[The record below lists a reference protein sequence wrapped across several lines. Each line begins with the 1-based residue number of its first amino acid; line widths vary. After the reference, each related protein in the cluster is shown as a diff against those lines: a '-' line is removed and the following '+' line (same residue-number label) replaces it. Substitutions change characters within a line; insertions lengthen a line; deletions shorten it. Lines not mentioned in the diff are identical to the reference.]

1 MKKLSILLATL
12 LISTMM
18 MHSAQARDTRHK
30 FPLSDAMG
38 NENAKQKLDGSV
50 RFYFGRTPHPG
61 VVKNYGEFMSNK
73 KTNAFNKTDKYA
85 CEWAFLTAMLSFQD
99 RAKSLGANAVINIK
113 SYYKKNEII
122 SSTEYECGAGGILA
136 GVTFKAEVV
145 KLGGGSPQKVV
156 MPSDTTQSLPS
167 SASSGSSKV
176 QTAQKLLTILGF
188 NPGAADGV
196 MGNKTRNAIS
206 EYQKQQGLATT
217 GELDSVTLARM
228 GIK

>member
-50 RFYFGRTPHPG
+50 RFYFGNSSHSG

-73 KTNAFNKTDKYA
+73 KTNAFNKTDKFA

-136 GVTFKAEVV
+136 GVTFKGEVV
-145 KLGGGSPQKVV
+145 KLGGGAPKKTTVQSN
-156 MPSDTTQSLPS
+156 TTQSLPS
-167 SASSGSSKV
+167 SNNKQSSKTL
-176 QTAQKLLTILGF
+176 TAQKLLTILGF
-188 NPGAADGV
+188 NPGPADGV